1 MAGSADPETGNPYSS
16 NKRWV
21 ICFTNAI
28 EEDEASNVTL
38 DSVVDIFVKYQVN
51 IVLVCYDLTQEEVR
65 LGQHFV
71 NQMRAPNDDGIPQCD
86 AHMLLDPEPT
96 EVEKLLEM
104 RLANYKIQSNS
115 PLIIE
120 TFT

>member
-1 MAGSADPETGNPYSS
+1 MAGPTDPETGCPYSS

-21 ICFTNAI
+21 ICFTNSI

-71 NQMRAPNDDGIPQCD
+71 
-86 AHMLLDPEPT
+86 
-96 EVEKLLEM
+96 
-104 RLANYKIQSNS
+104 S
-115 PLIIE
+115 
-120 TFT
+120 